1 MPWLTIAKY
10 VGLALLIGL
19 LGMAIYFGFIR
30 PSTKPNPTTSQKAD
44 NIINYT
50 YSPRLSFGCMR
61 FDVPKKEVIVDK
73 QKEDITTNANSV
85 NTGSNPL

>member
-1 MPWLTIAKY
+1 MYLTIAKW
-10 VGLALLIGL
+10 VGGL
-19 LGMAIYFGFIR
+19 LLGLMVAWIVYAGLIR
-30 PSTKPNPTTSQKAD
+30 PTTKPPVSSSQKAD

-61 FDVPKKEVIVDK
+61 FDVPKKEVMNE